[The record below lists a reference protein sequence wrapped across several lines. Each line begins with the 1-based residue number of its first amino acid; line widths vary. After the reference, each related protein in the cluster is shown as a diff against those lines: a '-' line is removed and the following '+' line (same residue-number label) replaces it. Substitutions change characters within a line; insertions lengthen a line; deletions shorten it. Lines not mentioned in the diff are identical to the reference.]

1 MEDKIPYILN
11 PHCKK
16 PSFIG
21 NKVSDRWM
29 VYFYYLDDEGKR
41 KMFRYY
47 KGLNEHGQTLAYKK
61 RKVQELI
68 DELDLQLTTSLFDTK
83 TKEFI
88 PTTSNAS
95 MIKDLLDEY
104 LSYKK
109 DKISSVTYANYY
121 SVFKEFKRFIVNA
134 RMTEFSKERMRA
146 YFKSINVKPQ
156 TKRTHKIYISSFFN
170 WAMEVKELPITN
182 LTHNIRLENNHPVE
196 KHKVY
201 SKPEIDSIIGYCDEK
216 NDLIM
221 KTIIYLVYGAQV
233 RISEILRMQI
243 ADFKLDEN
251 KIVLPKGKGKIKNKI
266 KIVLLDEPVKQYL
279 LKLPIDYNNPKHSE
293 KFFIGVKKRFA
304 KASFCQ
310 PLPLSK
316 NTVDTHFKKLKK
328 DLNIGEHKTLYSF
341 KHTGNVNLLL
351 NGADLI
357 ELMYKNGH
365 TKISQTETYARQ
377 LLELVPEMKYVRK
390 TREDLDFK

>member
-1 MEDKIPYILN
+1 MEDKIPYPLN
-11 PHCKK
+11 LHCKK
-16 PSFIG
+16 ASFSG

-29 VYFYYLDDEGKR
+29 VYFYYIEKGQR
-41 KMFRYY
+41 KQYRSF
-47 KGLNEHGQTLAYKK
+47 KGLNEPNQSLANKK
-61 RKVQELI
+61 RKAHELLI
-68 DELDLQLTTSLFDTK
+68 ELDNKLNTSIFDVK

-88 PTTSNAS
+88 PTTTDAS
-95 MIKDLLDEY
+95 LMRDLLDEY
-104 LSYKK
+104 LAYKK
-109 DKISSVTYANYY
+109 ENISSATYANYY
-121 SVFKEFKRFIVNA
+121 SVFKAFKKFIGKA
-134 RMTEFSKERMRA
+134 RLIDVTKDTMKT
-146 YFKSINVKPQ
+146 YFRSIDVKPQ

-170 WAMEVKELPITN
+170 WAIEVKELPITN
-182 LTHNIRLENNHPVE
+182 ITHNIRLENNHPVE

-201 SKPEIDSIIGYCDEK
+201 SKSEMKDIIDYCDSN
-216 NDLIM
+216 NDFIM

-243 ADFKLDEN
+243 ADFKLEEN

-266 KIVLLDEPVKQYL
+266 KTVLLDEPLKQYL
-279 LKLPIDYNNPKHSE
+279 LKLPIDYSSSKDTD
-293 KFFIGVKKRFA
+293 KFFIGVKKRYA

-310 PLPLSK
+310 KLPLSK
-316 NTVDTHFKKLKK
+316 NTVDTRFKHLKK

-351 NGADLI
+351 NGADII

-377 LLELVPEMKYVRK
+377 LIEQVPEMKYIRK
-390 TREDLDFK
+390 KRDDLEFR